1 MTVFTSEM
9 ENYFTASECREIDI
23 AAYIDGEL
31 DQARE
36 MELELHFSACEACRC
51 ELNEQKRFLSEL
63 DATMNSESSIE
74 LPADFT
80 KVIVA
85 NAESNVSGIRR
96 PAELYNAIFICAALS
111 IFVLFALGPEASG
124 VLAGTAQVL
133 EQAAIVA
140 GFFGHLIYSLFLGV
154 VIVVRSLSAQVSF
167 DSLFS
172 LAMPVAVI
180 LSLTAVSRRVINMRR
195 A

>member
-1 MTVFTSEM
+1 M
-9 ENYFTASECREIDI
+9 ENFHTASECREIDI

-36 MELELHFSACEACRC
+36 MELEVHFSVCEACRF

-63 DATMNSESSIE
+63 DATMNSEPPIE
-74 LPADFT
+74 LPANFA

-96 PAELYNAIFICAALS
+96 PAELYNALFICAALS
-111 IFVLFALGPEASG
+111 IFVLFALGPEASA
-124 VLAGTAQVL
+124 VIAGTAQVL

-140 GFFGHLIYSLFLGV
+140 GFFGHLIYSLFLGI
-154 VIVVRSLSAQVSF
+154 VIVMRSLSAQVSF
-167 DSLFS
+167 DALFI
-172 LAMPVAVI
+172 LAMPIAVI
-180 LSLTAVSRRVINMRR
+180 LSLTVVSKRVLSMRR